1 MTYNGYVV
9 APICY
14 LNSDSNKWKVRVR
27 IERHTGPPAPSVLTE
42 SYDSYET
49 YSDKDDADSRA
60 IEFGQKI
67 INGKCRDLTP
77 P

>member
-9 APICY
+9 APMCD
-14 LNSDSNKWKVRVR
+14 LMTDSNKWRVRVR
-27 IERHTGPPAPSVLTE
+27 LERHTGPSTLTE
-42 SYDSYET
+42 SYYLKET

-67 INGKCRDLTP
+67 IDGKCGGLNP